1 MGGEGG
7 GLWPETG
14 IFKLRNRKCQRRVSC
29 ASLES
34 NLLHKGRGEEGVGI
48 SKNVSKWKI
57 KGKNEG
63 QGKTEIEKERKMKW
77 I

>member
-1 MGGEGG
+1 
-7 GLWPETG
+7 
-14 IFKLRNRKCQRRVSC
+14 
-29 ASLES
+29 
-34 NLLHKGRGEEGVGI
+34 LHKGRGEEGGGI